1 MHIHTRYKK
10 GLDGMD
16 VWHHAPIKQQPE
28 HFKTLIH
35 QDSLNVLDSRHHTK
49 FRFRVSG
56 CSEQA
61 YSEYFFLG
69 GGSGGVY
76 FSCDVNIFV
85 GFKHHYFVN
94 STATKAFPCCH
105 RLRPLGVDLAKSG
118 DSLAPAMVA
127 TACRMQR
134 VT

>member
-61 YSEYFFLG
+61 YSEYFLG
-69 GGSGGVY
+69 GVAG
-76 FSCDVNIFV
+76 CIFLV
-85 GFKHHYFVN
+85 TLTSSSDSN
-94 STATKAFPCCH
+94 TTISSTALQLKLS
-105 RLRPLGVDLAKSG
+105 R
-118 DSLAPAMVA
+118 VA
-127 TACRMQR
+127 TGYDR
-134 VT
+134 